1 MKTENRRVVSFHCEY
16 EQNVGNDIQ
25 GLLLLLNN
33 WPQVRSGKWT
43 HFQTSVLSATGSWN
57 KIPGPK
63 MLYIILRISWV
74 ESSKP
79 SIRVMGSYGA
89 REEVGSREEA
99 LKHGII

>member
-33 WPQVRSGKWT
+33 WPQVRT
-43 HFQTSVLSATGSWN
+43 TSVLSATGSWN

-89 REEVGSREEA
+89 RGGVGSREEA